1 MNPLDIMG
9 QHVNVFGAMVEKL
22 DVIKSRVLDEM
33 KVMVLF
39 ISLLN
44 NYQHLI
50 IALESLKP
58 KD

>member
-9 QHVNVFGAMVEKL
+9 QHMNVFGAMVEEF
-22 DVIKSRVLDEM
+22 DVIRFGVPNEV

-39 ISLLN
+39 INLLD

-50 IALESLKP
+50 IALESLKLEN
-58 KD
+58 